1 MNLWNIFGK
10 RIRWGGGGGGRGKFY
25 HDINTSTT
33 FQRSII
39 ILYVYRA
46 SSYFQTGAEINRR
59 NIEYF
64 AGNISFESRR
74 NIDIFLNK
82 GLMAGARFRAR
93 KQILFKQTRATN
105 KFSNETKSRRVEEN
119 KQVKNS
125 SLFPS
130 SRLHYV
136 PTFYK
141 I

>member
-1 MNLWNIFGK
+1 MNEWIYGIFL
-10 RIRWGGGGGGRGKFY
+10 GREFAGEKILSRY
-25 HDINTSTT
+25 INTSTT

-82 GLMAGARFRAR
+82 GLMAGHRFRAR
-93 KQILFKQTRATN
+93 KQILFKQTPTN
-105 KFSNETKSRRVEEN
+105 KFSNETNVPCEKNIVRKS
-119 KQVKNS
+119 KLLLS
-125 SLFPS
+125 F
-130 SRLHYV
+130 SRFHHAR
-136 PTFYK
+136 TFYK